1 MNIKTKQAL
10 SVVLALVSSAG
21 TIATAILAVKGKDKE
36 DELKKKM
43 LDTNIKPSKADILKL
58 MSKAYWPAIA
68 AGTATI
74 SSTLASHILSK
85 KVEVSLI
92 TGSTLLAQGWQK
104 YKYKIKDY
112 IGEDEFKKLT
122 KGLSEKDYDKLT
134 DKDKN
139 ENDGRVLY
147 YMDEI
152 GYFKA
157 DPVKLAYAYSNM
169 NQRIHTID
177 KKHKTAY
184 FCLLYDILK
193 DCDAEFLDKTLD
205 DMPSDNL
212 NWGWTEE
219 YLRDKYGAE
228 WIHMHQTRV
237 EENGRKYTIISF
249 EEKPIFDP
257 SNGGS
262 SYWGYDTVEERNNYK
277 EVVIE
282 NGNAKN
288 N

>member
-1 MNIKTKQAL
+1 MNIRTKQAL
-10 SVVLALVSSAG
+10 SVVLALASSAG
-21 TIATAILAVKGKDKE
+21 TVATAVLAVKEKDKANR
-36 DELKKKM
+36 LKKKM
-43 LDTNIKPSKADILKL
+43 LETNEKPSKMDDFKL
-58 MSKAYWPAIA
+58 FLRAYWPAIA

-139 ENDGRVLY
+139 EDDGRVLY

-262 SYWGYDTVEERNNYK
+262 SYWSYDTPEEQNNYK

>member
-1 MNIKTKQAL
+1 MNIRTKQAL

-36 DELKKKM
+36 DELKKKL

-139 ENDGRVLY
+139 EDDGRVLY

-249 EEKPIFDP
+249 DEKPIFDP

-262 SYWGYDTVEERNNYK
+262 SYWCYDDSEEQNNYK

>member
-1 MNIKTKQAL
+1 MNIKTKQVL
-10 SVVLALVSSAG
+10 SMVLALVSSAG

-43 LDTNIKPSKADILKL
+43 LDTNIKPSKEDILKL
-58 MSKAYWPAIA
+58 MLKAYCPAIA
-68 AGTATI
+68 VGTATI

-262 SYWGYDTVEERNNYK
+262 SYWSYDNPEEQNNYK

>member
-1 MNIKTKQAL
+1 MNIKTKQVL
-10 SVVLALVSSAG
+10 SMVLALVSSAG
-21 TIATAILAVKGKDKE
+21 TVATAVLAVKGKDKE

-43 LDTNIKPSKADILKL
+43 LDTNIKPSKTDILKL

-68 AGTATI
+68 VGTATI

-122 KGLSEKDYDKLT
+122 KGLSEKDYDRLT

-139 ENDGRVLY
+139 EDDGRVLY

-177 KKHKTAY
+177 KNHKTAY
-184 FCLLYDILK
+184 FCLLYDILE

-262 SYWGYDTVEERNNYK
+262 SYWSYDTPEEQNNYK

>member
-43 LDTNIKPSKADILKL
+43 LDTNIKPSKEDILKL
-58 MSKAYWPAIA
+58 MLKAYWPAIA

-134 DKDKN
+134 DKDKT
-139 ENDGRVLY
+139 EDDGRVLY

-262 SYWGYDTVEERNNYK
+262 SYWSYDTPEEQNNYK

>member
-43 LDTNIKPSKADILKL
+43 LDTNIKPSKEDILKL
-58 MSKAYWPAIA
+58 MLKAYWPAIA

-134 DKDKN
+134 DKDKT
-139 ENDGRVLY
+139 EDDGRVLY

-262 SYWGYDTVEERNNYK
+262 SYWGYDDSEEQNNYK

>member
-205 DMPSDNL
+205 DIPSDNL

-219 YLRDKYGAE
+219 YLQDKYGAE

-257 SNGGS
+257 SDGGS
-262 SYWGYDTVEERNNYK
+262 SYWSYYDSEERNNYK

>member
-1 MNIKTKQAL
+1 MDIKTKQAL

-21 TIATAILAVKGKDKE
+21 TIATATLAVKGKDKE

-58 MSKAYWPAIA
+58 MLKAYWPAIA

-139 ENDGRVLY
+139 EDDGRVLY

>member
-43 LDTNIKPSKADILKL
+43 LDTNIKPSKTDILKL

-112 IGEDEFKKLT
+112 IGEDEFNKLT

-139 ENDGRVLY
+139 EDNGRVLY

-177 KKHKTAY
+177 QKHKTAY

-249 EEKPIFDP
+249 DEKPIFDP

-262 SYWGYDTVEERNNYK
+262 SYWGYDNSEEQNNYK

>member
-21 TIATAILAVKGKDKE
+21 TVATAILAVKGKDKE

-193 DCDAEFLDKTLD
+193 DCDAEFLDKNLD

-262 SYWGYDTVEERNNYK
+262 SYWSYDNSEEQNNYK

>member
-134 DKDKN
+134 DKDKT
-139 ENDGRVLY
+139 EDDGRVLY

-249 EEKPIFDP
+249 DEKPIFDP

-262 SYWGYDTVEERNNYK
+262 SYWGYDDSEEQNNYK

>member
-1 MNIKTKQAL
+1 MNIKTKQVL
-10 SVVLALVSSAG
+10 SMVLALVSSAG
-21 TIATAILAVKGKDKE
+21 TVATAILAVKGKDKE

-43 LDTNIKPSKADILKL
+43 LDTNIKPSKSDILKL

-104 YKYKIKDY
+104 YKYKVKDY
-112 IGEDEFKKLT
+112 IGEDKFKKLT

-139 ENDGRVLY
+139 EDDGRVLY

-177 KKHKTAY
+177 KNHKTAY

-219 YLRDKYGAE
+219 YLRDKYGTE

-262 SYWGYDTVEERNNYK
+262 SYWSYDTPEEQNNYK

>member
-1 MNIKTKQAL
+1 MNIKTKQTL

-21 TIATAILAVKGKDKE
+21 TIATAILAVKGKEKE

-58 MSKAYWPAIA
+58 ISKAYWPAIA

-139 ENDGRVLY
+139 DDDGRALY

-262 SYWGYDTVEERNNYK
+262 SYWSYDNSEEQNNYK

>member
-1 MNIKTKQAL
+1 MNIKTKQVL
-10 SVVLALVSSAG
+10 SMVLALVSSAG
-21 TIATAILAVKGKDKE
+21 TVATAILAVKGKDKE

-43 LDTNIKPSKADILKL
+43 LDTNIKPSKSDILKL

-104 YKYKIKDY
+104 YKYKVKDY
-112 IGEDEFKKLT
+112 IGEDKFKKLT

-139 ENDGRVLY
+139 EDDGRVLY

-177 KKHKTAY
+177 KNHKTAY

-219 YLRDKYGAE
+219 YLRDKYGTE

-262 SYWGYDTVEERNNYK
+262 SYWSYDTPEEQNNYK

-282 NGNAKN
+282 NGNVKN

>member
-43 LDTNIKPSKADILKL
+43 LDTNIKPSKEDILKL
-58 MSKAYWPAIA
+58 MLKAYWPAIA

-134 DKDKN
+134 DKDKT
-139 ENDGRVLY
+139 EDDGRVLY

-249 EEKPIFDP
+249 DEKPIFDP

-262 SYWGYDTVEERNNYK
+262 SYWGYDDSEEQNNYK

>member
-1 MNIKTKQAL
+1 MNIKTKQVL
-10 SVVLALVSSAG
+10 SMVLALVSSAG
-21 TIATAILAVKGKDKE
+21 TVATAVLAVKGKDKE

-43 LDTNIKPSKADILKL
+43 LDTNIKPSKTDILKL

-68 AGTATI
+68 VGTATI

-112 IGEDEFKKLT
+112 IGEDKFKKLT
-122 KGLSEKDYDKLT
+122 KGLSEKDYDRLT

-139 ENDGRVLY
+139 EDDGRVLY

-157 DPVKLAYAYSNM
+157 DPVKLAYASSNM

-177 KKHKTAY
+177 KNHKTAY
-184 FCLLYDILK
+184 FCLLYDILE

-262 SYWGYDTVEERNNYK
+262 SYWSYDIPEEQNNYK

>member
-1 MNIKTKQAL
+1 MDIKTKQAL
-10 SVVLALVSSAG
+10 SVVLAIASSAG
-21 TIATAILAVKGKDKE
+21 TVATAVLAVKEKDKA
-36 DELKKKM
+36 DRLKKNM
-43 LDTNIKPSKADILKL
+43 LETNEKPSKMDDLKL
-58 MSKAYWPAIA
+58 FLRAYWPAIA

-112 IGEDEFKKLT
+112 IGEDEFNKLT

-139 ENDGRVLY
+139 EDDGRVLY

>member
-36 DELKKKM
+36 DELKKKL
-43 LDTNIKPSKADILKL
+43 LDTNIKPSKSDILKL

-134 DKDKN
+134 NKDKN
-139 ENDGRVLY
+139 EDDGRVLY

-262 SYWGYDTVEERNNYK
+262 SYWNYDTPEEQNNYK

>member
-1 MNIKTKQAL
+1 MNIKTKQVL
-10 SVVLALVSSAG
+10 SMVLALVSSAG
-21 TIATAILAVKGKDKE
+21 TVATAILAVKGKDKE

-43 LDTNIKPSKADILKL
+43 LDTNIKPSKVDILKL

-134 DKDKN
+134 DKDKY
-139 ENDGRVLY
+139 EDDGRVLY

-262 SYWGYDTVEERNNYK
+262 SYWSYDTPEEQNNYK

>member
-1 MNIKTKQAL
+1 MNIKTKQTL

-21 TIATAILAVKGKDKE
+21 TIATAILAVKGKEKE

-104 YKYKIKDY
+104 YKYKIKDC

-139 ENDGRVLY
+139 EDDGRALY

-262 SYWGYDTVEERNNYK
+262 SYWSYDNSEEQNNYK

>member
-36 DELKKKM
+36 DELKKKL
-43 LDTNIKPSKADILKL
+43 LDTNIKPSKTDILKL

-134 DKDKN
+134 YKDKN
-139 ENDGRVLY
+139 EDDGRVLY

-262 SYWGYDTVEERNNYK
+262 SYWGYDNSEEQNNYK

>member
-1 MNIKTKQAL
+1 MNIKTKQVL
-10 SVVLALVSSAG
+10 SMVLALASSAG
-21 TIATAILAVKGKDKE
+21 TVATAILAVKGKDKE

-43 LDTNIKPSKADILKL
+43 LDTNIKPSKSDILKL

-68 AGTATI
+68 VGTATI

-104 YKYKIKDY
+104 YKYKIKNY

-139 ENDGRVLY
+139 EDDGRVLY

-249 EEKPIFDP
+249 DEKPIFDP

-262 SYWGYDTVEERNNYK
+262 SYWGYDDSEEQNNYK

>member
-1 MNIKTKQAL
+1 MNIKTKQTL

-21 TIATAILAVKGKDKE
+21 TIATAILAVKGKEKE

-43 LDTNIKPSKADILKL
+43 LDTNIKHSKADILKL

-68 AGTATI
+68 SGTATI

-139 ENDGRVLY
+139 EDDGRVLY

-262 SYWGYDTVEERNNYK
+262 LYWGYDDSEEQNNYK

>member
-58 MSKAYWPAIA
+58 ISKAYWPAIA

-134 DKDKN
+134 DKEKSED
-139 ENDGRVLY
+139 DGRVLY

>member
-1 MNIKTKQAL
+1 MNIKTKQVL
-10 SVVLALVSSAG
+10 SMVLALVSSAG

-134 DKDKN
+134 DKEKGED
-139 ENDGRVLY
+139 DGRVLY

>member
-1 MNIKTKQAL
+1 MNIKTKQVL
-10 SVVLALVSSAG
+10 SMVLALVSSAG

-68 AGTATI
+68 VGTATI

-139 ENDGRVLY
+139 EDDGRVLY

-193 DCDAEFLDKTLD
+193 GCDTEFLDKTLD

-262 SYWGYDTVEERNNYK
+262 SYWSYDTPEEQNNYK

>member
-43 LDTNIKPSKADILKL
+43 LDTNIKPSKTDILKL

-139 ENDGRVLY
+139 EDDGRVLY

-249 EEKPIFDP
+249 DEKPIFDP

-262 SYWGYDTVEERNNYK
+262 SYWGYDDSEEQNNYK

>member
-43 LDTNIKPSKADILKL
+43 LDTNIKPSKVDILKL

-104 YKYKIKDY
+104 YKYKIKNY

-139 ENDGRVLY
+139 EDDGRVLY

-262 SYWGYDTVEERNNYK
+262 SYWSYDTPEEQNNYK

>member
-134 DKDKN
+134 DKYKN
-139 ENDGRVLY
+139 EDDGRVLY

-249 EEKPIFDP
+249 DEKPIFDP

-262 SYWGYDTVEERNNYK
+262 SYWGYDDSEEQNNYK

>member
-10 SVVLALVSSAG
+10 SVVFALASSAG
-21 TIATAILAVKGKDKE
+21 TVATAVLAVKEKDKA
-36 DELKKKM
+36 DRLKKKM
-43 LDTNIKPSKADILKL
+43 LETNEKPSKMDDFKL
-58 MSKAYWPAIA
+58 FLRAYWPAIA

-134 DKDKN
+134 NKDKN
-139 ENDGRVLY
+139 EDDGRVLY

>member
-1 MNIKTKQAL
+1 MNIKTKQSL

-139 ENDGRVLY
+139 EDDGRVLY

-262 SYWGYDTVEERNNYK
+262 SYWGYDTSEEQNNYK

>member
-10 SVVLALVSSAG
+10 SVVLALASSAG
-21 TIATAILAVKGKDKE
+21 TVATAILAVKEKDKA
-36 DELKKKM
+36 DRLKKKM
-43 LDTNIKPSKADILKL
+43 LETNEKPSKMDDFKL
-58 MSKAYWPAIA
+58 FLRAYWPSIA

-134 DKDKN
+134 DKEKSED
-139 ENDGRVLY
+139 DGRALY

-262 SYWGYDTVEERNNYK
+262 SYWSYDTPEEQNNYK

>member
-1 MNIKTKQAL
+1 MDIKTKQAL

-134 DKDKN
+134 DKEKS

-219 YLRDKYGAE
+219 YLRDKYGVE
-228 WIHMHQTRV
+228 WIHMHQTKV

-249 EEKPIFDP
+249 DEKPIFDP

-262 SYWGYDTVEERNNYK
+262 SYWGYDHPEEQNNYK